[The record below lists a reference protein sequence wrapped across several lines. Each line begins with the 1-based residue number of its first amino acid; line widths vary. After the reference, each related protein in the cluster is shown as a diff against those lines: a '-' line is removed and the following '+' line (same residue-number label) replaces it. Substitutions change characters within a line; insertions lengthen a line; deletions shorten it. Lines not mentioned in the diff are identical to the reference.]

1 MAACVLCFDCCKT
14 GESYK
19 IFSEAGL
26 RLKICK
32 TINKHFW
39 LELSNAAGGER
50 EEICHQCW
58 QVVSN
63 FNKLYER
70 VYNLHQERL
79 CDVKNVTIEFCDEA
93 EAANPLAL
101 GGELDA
107 LAEDF
112 FASGDVKV
120 EVNEL
125 EPLPKLEMLDEP
137 VVEEQSRASKR
148 TSAERSAAK
157 RRIKNEQLTISSDSD
172 GDIPLA
178 EFLDLKT
185 TAKPGGVVAAA
196 SPLIGRQL
204 RRSTR
209 RGRREKTPS
218 ESPSTSLKK
227 ESESDDADPDG
238 DDNNDN
244 DQDMDFVAAEAVLGT
259 EDSASSSESSD
270 GDSGDSL
277 PDVEPEERY
286 AEIPKRVVV
295 KPKKYRK
302 RPKPLVAPVRM
313 SRDDLAKRRAQQ
325 KKYDEIIFEFFK
337 KLPCHV
343 CNLLVPN
350 FGDMRRHLRM
360 SHNIESGFIACCGRK
375 FHIRR
380 GLAEHVLVHNNP
392 EHFMCAPCGRVF
404 QDSKTLE
411 AHEQTHTNPMADAKD
426 KRIYPCDKC
435 PKTFTTKAA
444 VEYHIMSKHVPK
456 SDFKYTCP
464 ECNKKLPTERKLKE
478 HRRYMHDPETAIIC
492 DKCGKT
498 LRTQA
503 NLKKHHELEHS
514 DEPRPKPDPVQCEIC
529 GTWLR
534 HLSGLKQH
542 MKTVHEPPCGE
553 HRCPICD
560 KTSTNSRA
568 LKRHIYHNHQCER
581 KFRCTMCEKAFKRP
595 QDLREHTSTHTGEVL
610 YTCPNCPQ
618 TFFSNA
624 NMYKHRQRLHRAEWE
639 ADRKKPLPPNIMQQ
653 AAMKKRQG
661 SKAAAPTLFPPSA
674 ETPTAPAAQKPES
687 QQQPQQQLH

>member
-1 MAACVLCFDCCKT
+1 MAACVLCFSCCKA

-26 RLKICK
+26 RLNICK

-39 LELSNAAGGER
+39 LEVSARVVCQFVMDKCTHSILLQLSSAGSAR

-58 QVVSN
+58 ECVSS
-63 FNKLYER
+63 FNAFYQR
-70 VYNLHQERL
+70 VYNAHQERRS
-79 CDVKNVTIEFCDEA
+79 DVKNVPIEFFGEA
-93 EAANPLAL
+93 EAANPLAF
-101 GGELDA
+101 GAEMDA

-112 FASGDVKV
+112 FATGDVKV

-125 EPLPKLEMLDEP
+125 EPLPKLEILEDP
-137 VVEEQSRASKR
+137 VLPESK
-148 TSAERSAAK
+148 TNKRSSSEYPANAK
-157 RRIKNEQLTISSDSD
+157 QRRIKNEQQAANSDSD

-178 EFLDLKT
+178 EFLPG
-185 TAKPGGVVAAA
+185 KPVAAA
-196 SPLIGRQL
+196 AKPTSVKARQGL
-204 RRSTR
+204 RRSSR
-209 RGRREKTPS
+209 RGRRTKTPP
-218 ESPSTSLKK
+218 ESPPSSLKK
-227 ESESDDADPDG
+227 ELISDDDE
-238 DDNNDN
+238 DN
-244 DQDMDFVAAEAVLGT
+244 DMDFVAAEALLGT
-259 EDSASSSESSD
+259 EDSASSSETTDS
-270 GDSGDSL
+270 DSGDSL
-277 PDVEPEERY
+277 PDIEPEERY

-302 RPKPLVAPVRM
+302 RPKPLVPPVRM
-313 SRDDLAKRRAQQ
+313 SREEIEKRKAQQ
-325 KKYDEIIFEFFK
+325 DEFDVIIFDFFK
-337 KLPCHV
+337 KLPCHI

-360 SHNIESGFIACCGRK
+360 SHNIESGFISCCGRK
-375 FHIRR
+375 FHIRKA
-380 GLAEHVLVHNNP
+380 LAEHVLVHKNP
-392 EHFMCAPCGRVF
+392 EHFMCSQCGRVF

-411 AHEQTHTNPMADAKD
+411 THEQTHTNPQGESKE
-426 KRIYPCDKC
+426 KRTYQCDKC
-435 PKTFTTKAA
+435 PKSFTTKAA
-444 VEYHIMSKHVPK
+444 VEYHNVSKHVPK

-464 ECNKKLPTERKLKE
+464 ECNKKVPTERKLKE
-478 HRRYMHDPETAIIC
+478 HLRYMHDPETAIIC

-498 LRTQA
+498 LRSQA

-514 DEPRPKPDPVQCEIC
+514 DKPRPKPDPVQCEIC

-534 HLSGLKQH
+534 HMSGLKQH
-542 MKTVHEPPCGE
+542 MSTVHEPPGGE
-553 HRCPICD
+553 HRCHICD
-560 KTSTNSRA
+560 KKSTNSRA

-639 ADRKKPLPPNIMQQ
+639 ADRKKPLPPNIMKQ
-653 AAMKKRQG
+653 AVGATSAMKKRLPG
-661 SKAAAPTLFPPSA
+661 SADTPQPVNPAAAEQ
-674 ETPTAPAAQKPES
+674 ETRLQ
-687 QQQPQQQLH
+687 